1 MIGRSAG
8 PLVRF
13 VAVGLIAVAGLAVSA
28 SGYDKRFE
36 LAKARNEGFY
46 ASLTGRVQA
55 VSGDF
60 LHDLTLWH
68 FDKAFYIPRL
78 EGGEEYDFGLSLG
91 IGRKTAYGSWE
102 VRYSLALPEA
112 YVNGREQRIQMH
124 ELEISGRSFFWP
136 GRILQPYALLGIDL
150 PLVFVHDGASY
161 LGESLDAAY
170 VGVGL
175 EVGAGLVWDIASDTF
190 LDLGIV
196 YRIQG
201 YFYAYGEGKGRDIN
215 HLRTVQDGP
224 KLGRLLRSS
233 SLALTASL
241 GFMF

>member
-1 MIGRSAG
+1 MKTSPRARLVLLLMAYAGSA
-8 PLVRF
+8 LS
-13 VAVGLIAVAGLAVSA
+13 IAA

-46 ASLTGRVQA
+46 ASLSARLQY

-60 LHDLTLWH
+60 RSDWTLWH
-68 FDKAFYIPRL
+68 FDKAFHIPRL
-78 EGGEEYDFGLSLG
+78 TGDDGRDYGLGLG
-91 IGRKTAYGSWE
+91 IGRKTAYSTWE
-102 VRYSLALPEA
+102 VRYSLALPKA
-112 YVNGREQRIQMH
+112 SVNGQERTIQMH

-150 PLVFVHDGASY
+150 PLILVHDGASY

-170 VGVGL
+170 IGVGL
-175 EVGAGLVWDIASDTF
+175 EAGAGLVWDFAPDTF
-190 LDLGIV
+190 LDLGVV
-196 YRIQG
+196 YRVQG

-233 SLALTASL
+233 TLALTASL